1 MGGRIPKAA
10 AQAEVAKKKVT
21 APEDGSYNG
30 HLPAWRIGKF
40 DYKSKWGLR
49 SLLGEFVF
57 NANNTLDEKIID
69 KEDDKLYEI
78 ICDLNGKEFA
88 SIEDFWHRLSSQYG
102 KDIST
107 DILEYISVC
116 LVRDGF
122 QQKIFPK
129 LQSFEKN
136 TWTEI
141 LSYKHRRKD
150 GMVSNNHPVPVANL
164 CKEARDRLEELKYN
178 VDFLFSLRLE
188 AKLRIYG
195 FRVHNYLEILWVDRE
210 HEVYELDCD

>member
-1 MGGRIPKAA
+1 MGSAFI
-10 AQAEVAKKKVT
+10 T
-21 APEDGSYNG
+21 
-30 HLPAWRIGKF
+30 WR
-40 DYKSKWGLR
+40 
-49 SLLGEFVF
+49 
-57 NANNTLDEKIID
+57 IID

>member
-10 AQAEVAKKKVT
+10 AQAETTKKKVT

-49 SLLGEFVF
+49 SLLGEFEF
-57 NANNTLDEKIID
+57 NSNNTLDEKIIE
-69 KEDDKLYEI
+69 KEDDKLYEVI
-78 ICDLNGKEFA
+78 KGLNGKEFA
-88 SIEDFWHRLSSQYG
+88 SIEDFWHRLSTQYG
-102 KDIST
+102 KDIPS
-107 DILEYISVC
+107 DILEHISVC
-116 LVRDGF
+116 LVRDAF
-122 QQKIFPK
+122 QKKIFPK
-129 LQSFEKN
+129 LQSYEKN

-141 LSYKHRRKD
+141 LSFTHRRKD
-150 GMVSNNHPVPVANL
+150 KMVSNNHTVPVANL

-178 VDFLFSLRLE
+178 VDYMFSLRLE

-195 FRVHNYLEILWVDRE
+195 FRVQNYLEILWVDRE